1 MVRSTLVVGVVTMGL
16 TAEVELEL
24 VDAGLVKFF
33 DDHRPAFKLMAVTAH
48 DYASTYVKPTGLRV
62 RRDDVA
68 ESLVFAL
75 QTNEL
80 LRDFL
85 HSEHLGQKYQYR
97 RFADLILDRL
107 WEELTDEPSATT

>member
-1 MVRSTLVVGVVTMGL
+1 MGL
-16 TAEVELEL
+16 NATVELEL
-24 VDAGLVKFF
+24 RDAGLIDFF
-33 DDHRPAFKLMAVTAH
+33 DAHRAAFLAMARTSY
-48 DYASTYVKPTGLRV
+48 DYADTYVGPTGLPV
-62 RRDDVA
+62 RRDDVS

-85 HSEHLGQKYQYR
+85 QEHHLRQKYQYQ

-107 WEELTDEPSATT
+107 WEELHRDGDEGADA

>member
-1 MVRSTLVVGVVTMGL
+1 MLVGL

-24 VDAGLVKFF
+24 RDAGLIGFF
-33 DDHRPAFKLMAVTAH
+33 EAHRAAFRSMAVLSCS
-48 DYASTYVKPTGLRV
+48 YASTYVTPTGLPV

-75 QTNEL
+75 QTNEH

-85 HSEHLGQKYQYR
+85 ATNHLGQKYQYR

-107 WEELTDEPSATT
+107 WEELQNESSAAT

>member
-1 MVRSTLVVGVVTMGL
+1 MGL

-24 VDAGLVKFF
+24 RNAGLIQFF
-33 DDHRPAFKLMAVTAH
+33 NDHRAGFQAMAETAYY
-48 DYASTYVKPTGLRV
+48 YAVSYVEPTGLPV

-68 ESLVFAL
+68 ASLVFAL
-75 QTNEL
+75 ETNEL

-85 HSEHLGQKYQYR
+85 ATNHLRQRYQYR

-107 WEELTDEPSATT
+107 WEELTHDPAAEK

>member
-1 MVRSTLVVGVVTMGL
+1 MGL

-24 VDAGLVKFF
+24 RDAGLIEFF
-33 DDHRPAFKLMAVTAH
+33 EEHRHAFSEMAATS
-48 DYASTYVKPTGLRV
+48 YEYTSTYVLPTGLPV

-68 ESLVFAL
+68 GSLVFAL
-75 QTNEL
+75 ETNEL

-85 HSEHLGQKYQYR
+85 ATHHLRQKYQYK

-107 WEELTDEPSATT
+107 WEELTSEAEAGT

>member
-1 MVRSTLVVGVVTMGL
+1 MGL

-24 VDAGLVKFF
+24 VDAGLVSFF
-33 DDHRPAFKLMAVTAH
+33 DDHREAFKLMAVTARN
-48 DYASTYVKPTGLRV
+48 YASTYVIPTGLPV

-85 HSEHLGQKYQYR
+85 QAEHLSQKYQYR

-107 WEELTDEPSATT
+107 WEELANEPPTAN